1 MFFRRGSESFISNKG
16 KIVAPG
22 EISHP
27 IVHRVYDGT
36 NAESFIAQHLA
47 DSLLPQFDWSIWIS
61 PCYLQIE
68 GHEAIARVPREQNN
82 LCPAKLPA
90 RDQIFAPQ
98 SVPEI
103 AFCAVLEQIVRKNQ
117 PGNTRL
123 TVTFR
128 TQRESTSEALAEVR
142 AHKCTKPGAP
152 AFRDRNDDGRPSG
165 KFSCAAAKIAARPSR
180 GGMPK
185 SRSRRRFI
193 SGRQSRERSRQAFLL
208 SGCPLRLGS
217 GQRLR
222 CDVDSHSAVHQGG
235 SGCCIKLQNGV
246 SVQAQS
252 SFGGV

>member
-1 MFFRRGSESFISNKG
+1 
-16 KIVAPG
+16 
-22 EISHP
+22 
-27 IVHRVYDGT
+27 GT

-47 DSLLPQFDWSIWIS
+47 DSLLPQFDWSIRVAS
-61 PCYLQIE
+61 CYLQVE
-68 GHEAIARVPREQNN
+68 GHEAIARVSGEQNDS
-82 LCPAKLPA
+82 CPAKLLSWHE
-90 RDQIFAPQ
+90 IFAAQ

-128 TQRESTSEALAEVR
+128 TQRESTSEALAEIR

-152 AFRDRNDDGRPSG
+152 AFRDRNDHGRPSG

-193 SGRQSRERSRQAFLL
+193 SGRQPRERSRQAFLV

-222 CDVDSHSAVHQGG
+222 CDVDSHSAVHQGR
-235 SGCCIKLQNGV
+235 SGCCIKRKPGYLFKHNLHLGAHWLRLIV
-246 SVQAQS
+246 GSA
-252 SFGGV
+252 GGMSRMVRWPR